1 MIRMVF
7 FQNYGLYDYVEQG
20 LHLKYTA
27 VALISNSLKVTQ
39 GTSRARRKKKRD
51 GKKVK
56 EPKVSKFVES
66 RKILRT

>member
-1 MIRMVF
+1 M
-7 FQNYGLYDYVEQG
+7 YDYVEQG
-20 LHLKYTA
+20 LHLTYTA
-27 VALISNSLKVTQ
+27 ISLITNNLKVTQ
-39 GTSRARRKKKRD
+39 GMSRARRKKKRD